1 MVDLDEI
8 RTSLEEWRA
17 EAATHVAKEKITGGV
32 SEVDYLIKEYIRE
45 NHKEELNLIEA
56 RLNDLLSD
64 IELNPSE
71 YEVPSDERYLAD
83 LTDQVQN
90 LHGEI
95 FVIIR

>member
-8 RTSLEEWRA
+8 RASLEEWRA
-17 EAATHVAKEKITGGV
+17 EAAKHVAKEKITGGV
-32 SEVDYLIKEYIRE
+32 SEVDYLIKEYIRDIY
-45 NHKEELNLIEA
+45 KTELILIEA
-56 RLNDLLSD
+56 QLNDLLTD
-64 IELNPSE
+64 IESNPSE
-71 YEVPSDERYLAD
+71 YEVPSNERYMAD